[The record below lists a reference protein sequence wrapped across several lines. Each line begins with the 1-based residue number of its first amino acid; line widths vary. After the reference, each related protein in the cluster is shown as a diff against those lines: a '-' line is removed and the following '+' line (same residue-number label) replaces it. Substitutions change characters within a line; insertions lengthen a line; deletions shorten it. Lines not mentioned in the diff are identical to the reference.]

1 MDLGVQAAGV
11 VKGTEL
17 RLLAH
22 RSSVA
27 SDRYGVRAG
36 RHRQQ
41 PALAELKGHPSLVDA
56 GGRRWTAASTIP
68 VCFLGKPLESARLP
82 VQAAVFKTVDGAL
95 HVPWWVRLPCTL
107 AIPLTHREAG
117 SAMRP
122 RPERTRYAAL
132 LPTSAFCCACAPLSA
147 FPCAS
152 CVEPPLPFP
161 WAVALPL
168 PWTSTRFGLVA
179 SAFGS
184 RMTRMPLSIR
194 ASTPFGSI
202 PVGSVNAR

>member
-1 MDLGVQAAGV
+1 MDLGVQAAGL

-27 SDRYGVRAG
+27 SDRYGVKAG

-82 VQAAVFKTVDGAL
+82 VQAPAFKTLYG
-95 HVPWWVRLPCTL
+95 
-107 AIPLTHREAG
+107 
-117 SAMRP
+117 
-122 RPERTRYAAL
+122 
-132 LPTSAFCCACAPLSA
+132 
-147 FPCAS
+147 
-152 CVEPPLPFP
+152 
-161 WAVALPL
+161 ALPL
-168 PWTSTRFGLVA
+168 PSLVHL
-179 SAFGS
+179 
-184 RMTRMPLSIR
+184 P
-194 ASTPFGSI
+194 
-202 PVGSVNAR
+202 